1 MFETAKMVMSKNIIT
16 IGIEDSV
23 RKAYQ
28 VMQEKNIRHL
38 PVVDKNRMV
47 VGILSDRDI
56 RRAMNP
62 NTNFE
67 VEFDSSHLVG
77 SFMSWPAKTISKN
90 ASVIEIANAM
100 LSEKLSALLVTG
112 EDNAHPVGIVTTDDM
127 LKLLIELLKKGDN
140 HKSIKLKDM
149 WSSDFSSVFV

>member
-28 VMQEKNIRHL
+28 IMQEKKIRHL
-38 PVVDKNRMV
+38 PVVDANRMI

-56 RRAMNP
+56 RRAMIP

-67 VEFDSSHLVG
+67 VEFDSSHVVG
-77 SFMSWPAKTISKN
+77 SFMSWPAKTISKH
-90 ASVIEIANAM
+90 ASVLEIATAM
-100 LSEKLSALLVTG
+100 LTEKLSALLVTG
-112 EDNAHPVGIVTTDDM
+112 DHSEHPVGIVTTDDM

-140 HKSIKLKDM
+140 HKTIKLKDM
-149 WSSDFSSVFV
+149 WSSDFNSSFV